1 VKSERKTAL
10 HPSPSTLHPSVA
22 ITLGDPAGIGPEIVA
37 RSLDALG
44 PDAPLLLFGNFRMA
58 LEGPG
63 AGTYRG
69 LPRFDSASAVTTLPA
84 FLDVGRDSG
93 APLRHGVIDA
103 SYGAVALESIQA
115 ALAAIDSG
123 ICSSLVTAPIQK
135 QSIAAA
141 GSPFP
146 GHTELLAA
154 HSGLERYGRDYAMY
168 FDSPSLRVAL
178 LSVHLPLR
186 AAIDAIRPEGIADI
200 ARLIDREYRKMEGA
214 APRIGVAGLN
224 PHAGDGGM
232 FGDEEERIRA
242 GVALAAA
249 DGLTIS
255 GPAAADTI
263 FRSARSGKYDVV
275 IAMYHDQGLIPVKTL
290 HFDESVNVTLG
301 LPYLRCSVD
310 HGTAF
315 DIAGRGIADA
325 GPMTWAI
332 RYALQR
338 VGRVG

>member
-1 VKSERKTAL
+1 M
-10 HPSPSTLHPSVA
+10 TLHSSVKPIA
-22 ITLGDPAGIGPEIVA
+22 VTLGDPAGIGPEIVA
-37 RSLDALG
+37 GALGALG
-44 PDAPLLLFGNFRMA
+44 PQAPLLMVGDWRMA
-58 LEGPG
+58 IEGPG
-63 AGTYRG
+63 SQAYQT
-69 LPRFDSASAVTTLPA
+69 LPRLRSASSVTTLPA
-84 FLDVGRDSG
+84 FLDIGGD
-93 APLRHGVIDA
+93 AAPPLRHGVIDA
-103 SYGAVALESIQA
+103 AYGAVALDSIHA
-115 ALAAIDSG
+115 ALSAIDAG
-123 ICSSLVTAPIQK
+123 ICSALVTAPIQK

-154 HSGLERYGRDYAMY
+154 HSGLQRYGRDYAMY

-186 AAIDAIRPEGIADI
+186 AAIDQIRADAIAAI
-200 ARLIDREYRKMEGA
+200 ARLVDREYRKMEGV

-232 FGDEEERIRA
+232 FGDEEERIRE

-249 DGLTIS
+249 EGLTIT

-263 FRSARSGKYDVV
+263 FRSAIRGKYDVV

-315 DIAGRGIADA
+315 DIAGRGVADA
-325 GPMTWAI
+325 GPMTWAL
-332 RYALQR
+332 RYALER
-338 VGRVG
+338 TGRVS

>member
-1 VKSERKTAL
+1 MTHS
-10 HPSPSTLHPSVA
+10 SVA
-22 ITLGDPAGIGPEIVA
+22 VTLGDPAGIGPEIVA
-37 RSLDALG
+37 KALGALG
-44 PDAPLLLFGNFRMA
+44 PQTPLLLIGDWQMA
-58 LEGPG
+58 MEGPG
-63 AGTYRG
+63 SQVYRT
-69 LPRFDSASAVTTLPA
+69 LPRVRSASAFAALPA
-84 FLDVGRDSG
+84 FLDVGRDG
-93 APLRHGVIDA
+93 ATPLRHGVVDA
-103 SYGAVALESIQA
+103 AYGAVALDSIHA
-115 ALAAIDSG
+115 ALSAIDAG
-123 ICSSLVTAPIQK
+123 ICAALVTAPIQK

-154 HSGLERYGRDYAMY
+154 HSGLRRYGSDYAMY

-186 AAIDAIRPEGIADI
+186 AAIEEIQADAIAAM
-200 ARLIDREYRKMEGA
+200 ARLVDREYRKMEGV

-224 PHAGDGGM
+224 PHAGDGGL
-232 FGDEEERIRA
+232 FGDEEERIRE
-242 GVALAAA
+242 GVAIAAA
-249 DGLTIS
+249 EGLTIA

-263 FRSARSGKYDVV
+263 FRSARTGKYDVV

-290 HFDESVNVTLG
+290 HFDESVNITLG

-332 RYALQR
+332 RYALER
-338 VGRVG
+338 RGRDA

>member
-1 VKSERKTAL
+1 
-10 HPSPSTLHPSVA
+10 
-22 ITLGDPAGIGPEIVA
+22 
-37 RSLDALG
+37 
-44 PDAPLLLFGNFRMA
+44 M
-58 LEGPG
+58 
-63 AGTYRG
+63 
-69 LPRFDSASAVTTLPA
+69 TLPS
-84 FLDVGRDSG
+84 FIDIGSD
-93 APLRHGVIDA
+93 PMPPFHHGVVDRA
-103 SYGAVALESIQA
+103 YGAVALDSIDA
-115 ALAAIDSG
+115 ALAAIDAG
-123 ICSSLVTAPIQK
+123 ICSALVTAPIQK

-154 HSGLERYGRDYAMY
+154 HSGLRQYGRDYAMY
-168 FDSPSLRVAL
+168 FDSPTLRVAL

-186 AAIDAIRPEGIADI
+186 AAIDAITAEAIAAL
-200 ARLIDREYRKMEGA
+200 ARLLDREYRKMEGT

-232 FGDEEERIRA
+232 FGDEEERIRE
-242 GVALAAA
+242 GVALAAEG
-249 DGLTIS
+249 GLTIA

-263 FRSARSGKYDVV
+263 FRSARRGKYDVI

-315 DIAGRGIADA
+315 DIAGQGVADA
-325 GPMTWAI
+325 APMTWAL
-332 RYALQR
+332 RYAMER
-338 VGRVG
+338 VGRLL